1 MKLLSKRQRISDK
14 KGNLYKTKRSQVIIV
29 NIVLLVMALLV
40 FMALIPVIKS
50 QVDQARNYDSLNC
63 KETDATRICNTN
75 GLQTPC
81 YNASYAKTETV
92 ACAMLDLY
100 IPYIVIIVLLAGAA
114 KLMANRM
121 DSMFAPTPYA

>member
-1 MKLLSKRQRISDK
+1 MRRILEK
-14 KGNLYKTKRSQVIIV
+14 KNNKGQVMIV
-29 NIVLLVMALLV
+29 NIVMLVMSLLV

-50 QVDQARNYDSLNC
+50 QVDSARNYDSLNC
-63 KETDATRICNTN
+63 VDSDRVCGAVGV
-75 GLQTPC
+75 GLSSPC
-81 YNASYAKTETV
+81 YNSSYAKTETV

-121 DSMFAPTPYA
+121 DSMFTPTGQY

>member
-1 MKLLSKRQRISDK
+1 MIGILNKKNK
-14 KGNLYKTKRSQVIIV
+14 KGQVIII
-29 NIVLLVMALLV
+29 NIVMLVMALLV

-50 QVDQARNYDSLNC
+50 QVDSARHYNSLNC
-63 KETDATRICNTN
+63 VDTTRVCGAAGIGNSV
-75 GLQTPC
+75 PC
-81 YNASYAKTETV
+81 YNSTYSKTETV

-121 DSMFAPTPYA
+121 DSMFMPQPAYG

>member
-1 MKLLSKRQRISDK
+1 MKKLLHQK
-14 KGNLYKTKRSQVIIV
+14 KSQVIIV
-29 NIVLLVMALLV
+29 NIVMLVMSLLV
-40 FMALIPVIKS
+40 FMALVPVIKS
-50 QVDQARNYDSLNC
+50 QVDMARNFDSLNC
-63 KETDATRICNTN
+63 KDTTRVCGAVGI
-75 GLQTPC
+75 GDSSPC

-121 DSMFAPTPYA
+121 DSMFAPTPYG

>member
-1 MKLLSKRQRISDK
+1 MKRLLPKNN
-14 KGNLYKTKRSQVIIV
+14 KGQVIIV
-29 NIVLLVMALLV
+29 NIVMLVMALLV

-50 QVDQARNYDSLNC
+50 QVDAARNYDSLNC
-63 KETDATRICNTN
+63 KDTTRDCTTNTAI
-75 GLQTPC
+75 TSPC
-81 YNASYAKTETV
+81 YNATYAKTETV

-121 DSMFAPTPYA
+121 DSMFTSTPYG

>member
-1 MKLLSKRQRISDK
+1 MRGILDRKNK
-14 KGNLYKTKRSQVIIV
+14 KGQVIIV
-29 NIVLLVMALLV
+29 NIVMLVMALLV

-50 QVDQARNYDSLNC
+50 QVDSARNYDSLNC
-63 KETDATRICNTN
+63 VDTDRVCYAAEI
-75 GLQTPC
+75 GLSAPC
-81 YNASYAKTETV
+81 YMENYSRSETV

-121 DSMFAPTPYA
+121 DSMFTPTGQY

>member
-1 MKLLSKRQRISDK
+1 M
-14 KGNLYKTKRSQVIIV
+14 
-29 NIVLLVMALLV
+29 LVMALLV
-40 FMALIPVIKS
+40 FMALVPVIKMS
-50 QVDQARNYDSLNC
+50 VDAARNYDSLNC
-63 KETDATRICNTN
+63 KDTSRDCSTSSS
-75 GLQTPC
+75 PC

-121 DSMFAPTPYA
+121 DSMFQPTPYG

>member
-1 MKLLSKRQRISDK
+1 MKKLLHQK
-14 KGNLYKTKRSQVIIV
+14 KSQVIII
-29 NIVLLVMALLV
+29 NIVMLVMALLV

-50 QVDQARNYDSLNC
+50 QVDSARNYDSLNC
-63 KETDATRICNTN
+63 KDTDATRVCSTN
-75 GLQTPC
+75 GNQAPC
-81 YNASYAKTETV
+81 YNASYSKTETV

-121 DSMFAPTPYA
+121 DSMFAPTPYG